1 MLYSLNFVLVSY
13 SAGKKKKKKKVAH
26 SKGVSKVN
34 LMENPSLQDRDGNA
48 SQGAATAKL

>member
-1 MLYSLNFVLVSY
+1 MLYSLNFALVSY
-13 SAGKKKKKKKVAH
+13 SAGKKKKKKVAH